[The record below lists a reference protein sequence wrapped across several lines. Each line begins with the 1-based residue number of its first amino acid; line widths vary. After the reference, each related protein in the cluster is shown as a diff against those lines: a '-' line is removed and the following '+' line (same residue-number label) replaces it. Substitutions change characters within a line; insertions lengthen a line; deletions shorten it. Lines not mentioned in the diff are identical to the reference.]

1 MSQNPTPS
9 ATLFQTFA
17 VSGQVSEP
25 HGNLA
30 RSGPVDQAMF
40 YRWAA
45 ATVTYKLVTGG
56 QTYTDTLV
64 ALTPARVYGT
74 TRTTVDLR
82 AARYVIF
89 TEPQRGGAATLW
101 IADEG
106 YYNFLAQQ
114 GYVIPLDY
122 CWWDGMQF
130 YQGTGGVALPPPGG
144 SILGGASYGALDSH
158 SIQGGGS
165 VSGIAT
171 SIGGKLGD
179 PAGRYSLFFRA
190 PAAPTAQTT
199 ILDLYTGSAG
209 YIRVSLT
216 PALHVVVE
224 EAVQGYTIATHD
236 LGAITTGANFYWIT
250 LWTFCNYDGVQ
261 VEFHSQLYGPA
272 GVALGGNSTV
282 IAGNGTPARGFTVV
296 VGLGVTESPSSYA
309 NWPNQAG
316 WDLSKFIV
324 DSIPSQQAGPRA
336 PLTADVPNGQ
346 GVTAYMMRDGVG
358 PATTLTDTSG
368 NNHPLQAGP
377 QGLTVA
383 VEGPFA

>member
-1 MSQNPTPS
+1 M
-9 ATLFQTFA
+9 A
-17 VSGQVSEP
+17 VTTIQSMALSGQLQEP
-25 HGNLA
+25 PYNLCRHGPEN
-30 RSGPVDQAMF
+30 
-40 YRWAA
+40 AA
-45 ATVTYKLVTGG
+45 QYMLLSPATVRYSTVTSGAI
-56 QTYTDTLV
+56 YADTIP
-64 ALTPARVYGT
+64 ALTPARVYGKGPNINI
-74 TRTTVDLR
+74 VDTA
-82 AARYVIF
+82 AARYVLFI
-89 TEPQRGGAATLW
+89 EPQYNGPAILW
-101 IADEG
+101 IAPEG
-106 YYNFLAQQ
+106 YYNFICQQ
-114 GYVIPLDY
+114 GFVIPLY
-122 CWWDGMQF
+122 YAWLHAWQV

-144 SILGGASYGALDSH
+144 SILGGAFYGALDSH

-190 PAAPTAQTT
+190 PAAPAAQTT

-224 EAVQGYTIATHD
+224 EAVQGYTTATHD
-236 LGAITTGANFYWIT
+236 LGAITTGANFYWVT

-261 VEFHSQLYGPA
+261 VEFHSQLYGPG

-282 IAGNGTPARGFTVV
+282 IAGSNTPARGLTVV

-383 VEGPFA
+383 VEGPYA

>member
-1 MSQNPTPS
+1 MSQSPTPS
-9 ATLFQTFA
+9 ATLFSTFA

-82 AARYVIF
+82 ASRYVIF
-89 TEPQRGGAATLW
+89 IEPQRGGAATLW

-106 YYNFLAQQ
+106 YYNYLAQQ

-122 CWWDGMQF
+122 AWWDGMQV
-130 YQGTGGVALPPPGG
+130 YQGTAGVALPPPGG
-144 SILGGASYGALDSH
+144 SILGGAFYGALDSH

-190 PAAPTAQTT
+190 PAAPAAQTT
-199 ILDLYTGSAG
+199 ILDLYFGTNG
-209 YIRVSLT
+209 YIRASLT
-216 PALHVVVE
+216 TGLHVIVE
-224 EAVQGYTIATHD
+224 EQVSGYTPATHD
-236 LGAITTGANFYWIT
+236 LGAITTGANFYWVT
-250 LWTFCNYDGVQ
+250 LWTYCNYDGVQ

-272 GVALGGNSTV
+272 AVALGGNSTV
-282 IAGNGTPARGFTVV
+282 IAGPNTPALGFTAVL
-296 VGLGVTESPSSYA
+296 GLGVTKSPSGYA
-309 NWPNQAG
+309 NWPNTAG
-316 WDLSKFIV
+316 WDLSKCVIESV
-324 DSIPSQQAGPRA
+324 SSQQNGARA
-336 PLTADVPNGQ
+336 PLSADLPNGQ
-346 GVTAYMMRDGVG
+346 GVAAYMMRDGVG
-358 PATTLTDTSG
+358 AATQLIDTSG
-368 NNHPLQAGP
+368 NSHPLTAGP
-377 QGLTVA
+377 QGLTVS
-383 VEGPFA
+383 VEGPYA